1 MDLKFIKTKKGG
13 VMSIHSGKVM
23 TTNIFESL
31 GWVEIVKDD
40 AKAVFR
46 RAMMS
51 FRYSCNEREENEAFS
66 RLVKDLS
73 ELYSNLSDFTK
84 PYRRVKSS
92 SKSSSLSEHY
102 STIEGKS
109 DGITYDGII
118 DLSTDSSEGI
128 ETQTTPEIK
137 IEDLRKDCC
146 SKIIKFFSEFTFVPA
161 TRFIN
166 TLSKFETQKEAKTYI
181 NNYMSLTDHPDKN
194 EIAEKIKSTEFN
206 DILKELFECRGD
218 KEINKRLE
226 IYYGPAGTGKT
237 TEAINLYPDAN
248 ITVCNELMDSD
259 SIMKVFDFNDENGN
273 PVFKPSQ
280 LQLDMINGKP
290 HILDEMNL
298 LPLNTLR
305 FLQGILDSKEKIN
318 YEGKEIV
325 IKEGFKII
333 GTMNLVVNGQVFS
346 LPEPI
351 VDRAQKLKEYTANE
365 DLLANFA
372 F

>member
-1 MDLKFIKTKKGG
+1 MDFRFIKTKRGG
-13 VMSIHSGKVM
+13 VMSIHCGKVF
-23 TTNIFESL
+23 TTNCL
-31 GWVEIVKDD
+31 TDDWLEITDDYAKDCLKQCAREIRFSSSIEDENKFRD
-40 AKAVFR
+40 ALIEKLKTH
-46 RAMMS
+46 
-51 FRYSCNEREENEAFS
+51 YP
-66 RLVKDLS
+66 KI
-73 ELYSNLSDFTK
+73 SDFSK
-84 PYRRVKSS
+84 PYRRTRTSS
-92 SKSSSLSEHY
+92 VSSY
-102 STIEGKS
+102 TT
-109 DGITYDGII
+109 DGSGIKYDGVINI
-118 DLSTDSSEGI
+118 SGGTDDTLQDKV
-128 ETQTTPEIK
+128 ETVKEASL
-137 IEDLRKDCC
+137 EDKRKKVC
-146 SKIIKFFSEFTFVPA
+146 SDIIKFFSEFTFVPA
-161 TRFIN
+161 TRFVN
-166 TLSKFETQKEAKTYI
+166 TLSKFTTQKDAKQFI
-181 NNYMSLTDHPDKN
+181 SNYMNLTDHPDKN
-194 EIAEKIKSTEFN
+194 DICEKIKSAEFN
-206 DILKELFECRGD
+206 NILKDLFECRGD

-248 ITVCNELMDSD
+248 VTVCNELMDSD

-280 LQLDMINGKP
+280 LQLDMIAGRP

-325 IKEGFKII
+325 IADGFKII

-351 VDRAQKLKEYTANE
+351 VDRAQVLKEYNADEN
-365 DLLANFA
+365 LLANFA